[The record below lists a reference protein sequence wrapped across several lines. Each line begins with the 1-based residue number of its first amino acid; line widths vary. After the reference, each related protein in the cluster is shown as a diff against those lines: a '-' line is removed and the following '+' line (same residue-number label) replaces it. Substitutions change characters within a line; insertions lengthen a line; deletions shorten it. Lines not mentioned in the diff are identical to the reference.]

1 MKAKQRLGQDALILI
16 AARFRVLSEPAR
28 LQLLQELM
36 SGSKSVQE
44 LCERTGLGQANV
56 SKHMAILAEHGIV
69 DRRKE
74 GLFSIYSIA
83 DRSVFEMC
91 HAVCGALQA
100 RNNSEQR
107 KLKGF

>member
-1 MKAKQRLGQDALILI
+1 MKAKKRLSQEALILI
-16 AARFRVLSEPAR
+16 AARFRVLGEPAR

-44 LCERTGLGQANV
+44 LCEETGLGQANV
-56 SKHMAILAEHGIV
+56 SKHMALLAENGIV
-69 DRRKE
+69 ARRKE

-83 DRSVFEMC
+83 DSSVFEMC
-91 HAVCGALQA
+91 DAVCGALQA

-107 KLKGF
+107 KLRGS